1 MSYLKIKIC
10 TFHLKYQTIKDLKC
24 REVLKIKRMLI
35 LNRRLI
41 TLLFKKDK
49 VSSQRELRK
58 KVDRK
63 HKKKSKR
70 SESSIK
76 NREAI

>member
-10 TFHLKYQTIKDLKC
+10 TFHHKYQTIKDLKC
-24 REVLKIKRMLI
+24 REVLKIKRMWI

-70 SESSIK
+70 SENSIK